1 MLIRV
6 LPPPQKRELEWIVTE
21 THAVLGDIR
30 HGLQDCYAL
39 LAPIDPGSTLV
50 MSTQRN
56 ERVKGTVTRVGT
68 RIVKGVS
75 PPDPLSFSL
84 SFSLSPPLVSRTDT
98 LQTIHLQLKTLPTQT
113 LTIDPS
119 HPVHIAAL
127 ETIHTHLTECL
138 DLLSLTDG
146 PSHSPSTNAT
156 QLAAQLRILA
166 ASLAESSLLLK
177 GPPLNEPDPRWQSD
191 SCPPVH
197 FAPPLGPTVSV
208 HLALQESSLVLW
220 LRALEPVATPVH
232 FGTKLGLALG
242 TLRRLEHDEM
252 DRPFRFAYSTVTD
265 GGQKHKHG
273 TPHPQSSSGG
283 GGGSPLSG
291 LGTPSSNGEANE
303 VYVREKVRVESLP
316 DPNLMSLSSKL
327 VALGHTLANARRNL
341 AAVMGE
347 EFDE

>member
-1 MLIRV
+1 MSIAIW
-6 LPPPQKRELEWIVTE
+6 PPVSPADLLHKKEESLRRELDWIVTE
-21 THAVLGDIR
+21 THVVLKDIR

-68 RIVKGVS
+68 RIVKG
-75 PPDPLSFSL
+75 L
-84 SFSLSPPLVSRTDT
+84 R
-98 LQTIHLQLKTLPTQT
+98 TLPTQT
-113 LTIDPS
+113 LSLDPS
-119 HPVHIAAL
+119 HPIHIAAL

-138 DLLSLTDG
+138 DLLSLTDT
-146 PSHSPSTNAT
+146 PTPSTNPS
-156 QLAAQLRILA
+156 QLAAQLRIIA
-166 ASLAESSLLLK
+166 ASLAESSSLLK
-177 GPPLNEPDPRWQSD
+177 GPPLNESDPRWQTD

-197 FAPPLGPTVSV
+197 FAPALGPNISF
-208 HLALQESSLVLW
+208 HLGLQESSLVLW
-220 LRALEPVATPVH
+220 LRALEPVDTPVH

-242 TLRRLEHDEM
+242 TVRRLEHDEM

-273 TPHPQSSSGG
+273 TGHPPSSGS
-283 GGGSPLSG
+283 SPGG

-327 VALGHTLANARRNL
+327 IALGHTLASARRNL

>member
-1 MLIRV
+1 MSIAIW
-6 LPPPQKRELEWIVTE
+6 PPVSPADLLHKKEESLRRELEWIVTE
-21 THAVLGDIR
+21 THAVLKDIR

-68 RIVKGVS
+68 RIVKGAV
-75 PPDPLSFSL
+75 
-84 SFSLSPPLVSRTDT
+84 
-98 LQTIHLQLKTLPTQT
+98 HLQLRTLPTQT
-113 LTIDPS
+113 LTLDTS
-119 HPVHIAAL
+119 HPIHIAAL

-138 DLLSLTDG
+138 DLLSLTDT
-146 PSHSPSTNAT
+146 PSPSTNPS
-156 QLAAQLRILA
+156 QLAAQLRIIA
-166 ASLAESSLLLK
+166 ASLTESSSLLK
-177 GPPLNEPDPRWQSD
+177 GPPLNESDPRWQTD

-197 FAPPLGPTVSV
+197 FAPPLGPNISV
-208 HLALQESSLVLW
+208 HLGLQESSLVLW
-220 LRALEPVATPVH
+220 LRALEPVDTPVH

-242 TLRRLEHDEM
+242 TVRRLEHDEM
-252 DRPFRFAYSTVTD
+252 DRPFRFTYSTVTD

-273 TPHPQSSSGG
+273 TGHPRSSGS
-283 GGGSPLSG
+283 SPSG

-327 VALGHTLANARRNL
+327 IALGHTLAGARRNL

>member
-1 MLIRV
+1 MSIAIW
-6 LPPPQKRELEWIVTE
+6 PPLAPADLLQKKEESLKRELEWIVTE

-68 RIVKGVS
+68 RIVKG
-75 PPDPLSFSL
+75 
-84 SFSLSPPLVSRTDT
+84 
-98 LQTIHLQLKTLPTQT
+98 TIHLQLKTLPTQT

-273 TPHPQSSSGG
+273 TPHPQSSSSGG